1 TKILRVLHQL
11 CIRKATDGKYH
22 GNIKALARY
31 FKTETSDI
39 VSLLKELEEKDRL
52 LAQKEA
58 QIDKLLEAL
67 RTVENNWK
75 EQRLKEELNKV
86 EDTTTL
92 KRLQDIVD
100 TFLNSE
106 PAQLRRLMNADN
118 MSVETLALVFSKL
131 PADTRAE
138 LVQELTSVNPVKAAQ
153 VIEKMGGVDQ
163 IISDIENKIQDL
175 EQKINELVS
184 YEAQIITVDG
194 FRKGL
199 SAYLSDMPYEEIW
212 SMVEKISKKPDLVLY
227 ILSNVDDQTRI
238 RLLKDIKDK
247 NEELFIEV
255 LNLGARF

>member
-1 TKILRVLHQL
+1 M
-11 CIRKATDGKYH
+11 
-22 GNIKALARY
+22 
-31 FKTETSDI
+31 
-39 VSLLKELEEKDRL
+39 
-52 LAQKEA
+52 
-58 QIDKLLEAL
+58 
-67 RTVENNWK
+67 
-75 EQRLKEELNKV
+75 
-86 EDTTTL
+86 
-92 KRLQDIVD
+92 KRLNDIVD

-138 LVQELTSVNPVKAAQ
+138 LVQELTAVNPVKAAQ

-163 IISDIENKIQDL
+163 LISDIETKIQDL
-175 EQKINELVS
+175 EEKIHEIVS
-184 YEAQIITVDG
+184 YEAQIVTIDG

-199 SAYLSDMPYEEIW
+199 SAYLSEMPYEEIW
-212 SMVEKISKKPDLVLY
+212 NMVEKISKKPDLVLY
-227 ILSNVDDQTRI
+227 ILSNVDDPTRI